1 MFSALPT
8 HPEDKILRIMGM
20 YRSDPRPEKIDLGV
34 GVYKNASGHTPV
46 MRAIK
51 AAEKKLW
58 EIEDTKT
65 YVGLVGAPDYN
76 DAMIDLVLGD
86 AVPRASV
93 ASAATPGGT
102 GAVHQAFELVRM
114 ATPGATVWV
123 SDPTWG
129 NHVSILKHVG
139 LATRAYR
146 YFDAASG
153 SLNFDGMLED
163 LASAA
168 AGDVVLLH
176 GCCHNPTGVN
186 LTAEQWQAM
195 VDLILARGLV
205 PMVDIAYQGFGD
217 GLDEDAAGVR
227 LVARSCPELLIAA
240 SCSKNFG
247 VYRERTGI
255 IMAVAQDTAQVK
267 NTQANLAHLNRQN
280 FSFPP
285 DHGARLVTMVLTDPD
300 LRADWQAELE
310 EVRSGMLDLR
320 NMLAAEL
327 QRQTNSDRFAFI
339 AEHRGMFSMMG
350 ISGAEVD
357 ALRDKHAVYAIS
369 DSRINIAGLNVTT
382 VPVLAAAVADVI
394 KGS

>member
-34 GVYKNASGHTPV
+34 GVYKNAKGQTPV

-51 AAEKKLW
+51 TAEQQLW

-86 AVPRASV
+86 AVDRAAV

-114 ATPGATVWV
+114 ATPDATVWV

-139 LATRAYR
+139 LNTRVYR

-153 SLNFDGMLED
+153 SLNFDGMQAD
-163 LASAA
+163 LAGAK

-186 LTAEQWQAM
+186 LTPAQWQTT
-195 VDLILARGLV
+195 VDLILEKGLI
-205 PMVDIAYQGFGD
+205 PMIDIAYQGFGD

-227 LVARSCPELLIAA
+227 LVAKSCPELLIAA

-255 IMAVAQDTAQVK
+255 IMAVSQNADLVK

-285 DHGARLVTMVLTDPD
+285 DHGARLVTMVLTDPE

-310 EVRSGMLDLR
+310 EVRTGMLDLR
-320 NMLAAEL
+320 KMLAAEL
-327 QRQTNSDRFAFI
+327 KRQTNSDRFDFI

-350 ISGAEVD
+350 ISGEEVD
-357 ALRDKHAVYAIS
+357 ALREKHAVYAIS
-369 DSRINIAGLNVTT
+369 DSRINIAGLNATT
-382 VPVLAAAVADVI
+382 VPILAAAVADVI
-394 KGS
+394 KAG